1 MRQASRTTREAITRG
16 VVIGVVL
23 FGHLMLVAVLLGL
36 RGNGIDSSTD
46 ASRTPASALEVSFHD
61 TQRVP
66 PPPPPLPSLPTR
78 HAAVIPASRT
88 ARITQEPV
96 APAPS
101 TPMTSAPLAQPGSD
115 IVAIPAAPSGD
126 YGDPS
131 LRRGLDAAGRHA
143 GPSLPGS
150 TIPVAAGIHV
160 VPPPSISDTVRK
172 VGTYM
177 ECSKIRMRRNLP
189 GGTLDYRVMQS
200 YETLGCKK

>member
-16 VVIGVVL
+16 VVIGMVL

-36 RGNGIDSSTD
+36 RGNGMASSTD
-46 ASRTPASALEVSFHD
+46 ASRTPASALEVSLHD
-61 TQRVP
+61 TQRVA

-101 TPMTSAPLAQPGSD
+101 PPVTNAPLAQPGSD
-115 IVAIPAAPSGD
+115 IVATPAPPSGD

-150 TIPVAAGIHV
+150 TIPVTAGIHV

>member
-1 MRQASRTTREAITRG
+1 MRQASRTTREVITRG

-150 TIPVAAGIHV
+150 TIPVTADIHV

>member
-36 RGNGIDSSTD
+36 RGNGMDSSTD

-66 PPPPPLPSLPTR
+66 PPPPTLPSLPTR

-96 APAPS
+96 APAPLPS
-101 TPMTSAPLAQPGSD
+101 VTNAPLAQPGSD
-115 IVAIPAAPSGD
+115 IVATPAAPSGD

-150 TIPVAAGIHV
+150 TIPVTAGIHV